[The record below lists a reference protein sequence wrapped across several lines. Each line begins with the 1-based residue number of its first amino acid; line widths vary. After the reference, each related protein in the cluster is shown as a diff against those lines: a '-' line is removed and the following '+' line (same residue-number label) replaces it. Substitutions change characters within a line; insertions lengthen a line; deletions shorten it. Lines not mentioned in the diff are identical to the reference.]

1 MNEELQSTNEELH
14 TINDELRDRSEELD
28 EVNSFL
34 ESILGS
40 LGAGI
45 VVTDREFRIQA
56 WNDEARELWGLAADE
71 VHGQHVMN
79 LDIGLS
85 LDEVMPLLRAALAG
99 TTEETE
105 GTFDAINR
113 RGRRIRCRVDA
124 SPLTTPD
131 EEIRGVILVMRDADA
146 TDGFE

>member
-45 VVTDREFRIQA
+45 IVTDREFRIQA
-56 WNDEARELWGLAADE
+56 WNDQARELWGLAADE

-85 LDEVMPLLRAALAG
+85 LDEVMPLLRAALAD
-99 TTEETE
+99 TTEGTE

-113 RGRRIRCRVDA
+113 RGRSIRCRVNA
-124 SPLTTPD
+124 SPLTTPE
-131 EEIRGVILVMRDADA
+131 EEIRGVILVMRDADV